1 MRELNDEWMNG
12 TEIFRYT
19 LVLLGWI
26 GNWDV
31 G

>member
-12 TEIFRYT
+12 TEIFCYT
-19 LVLLGWI
+19 LVFLGWI